1 MRTDGLTV
9 RTGWSAA
16 GVGWLATGMVYDA
29 RCAMLQERQAL
40 YSTRNKL
47 TKAYD
52 LGLKQLLPLAAQL
65 DSYAMRR
72 RTGNATEVRFEP

>member
-1 MRTDGLTV
+1 
-9 RTGWSAA
+9 
-16 GVGWLATGMVYDA
+16 
-29 RCAMLQERQAL
+29 MLQERQAL